1 MYATRVQIFL
11 GVFAFKKR
19 WMCVVTVT
27 DGSTGYVVGFI
38 TRSIGKD
45 IKIQENAATTKVP
58 YIYRR
63 RIQNMKLLETLLEV
77 LVLRVQK
84 RIHRFL

>member
-11 GVFAFKKR
+11 GVFALKKR

-63 RIQNMKLLETLLEV
+63 CSQTSFDCCGPVAFLL
-77 LVLRVQK
+77 
-84 RIHRFL
+84 

>member
-11 GVFAFKKR
+11 GMFAFKKR

-45 IKIQENAATTKVP
+45 IKIQENVATTKVP
-58 YIYRR
+58 YIYIEGAR
-63 RIQNMKLLETLLEV
+63 KLPSTGVALL
-77 LVLRVQK
+77 LSYYNDSRVQK
-84 RIHRFL
+84 F